1 MIIESLL
8 DIDLYKITMAQLAF
22 FKHRDNEVE
31 YTFKN
36 RTKDVNLL
44 EYIELE
50 TLEKELNH
58 VTTLRVTDD
67 EIEYLRSLGLFKDE
81 FLTFLGE
88 LSLPMVNIRRS
99 VPFSTYD
106 ISVSGKW
113 CEVIL
118 WETIILSTVNEL
130 YHKSQLHDI
139 TVIEDT
145 FSVGMERLY
154 SKIDKLTSG
163 QTRYGFTEFG
173 TRRRFSRFWQE
184 IVVTILKR
192 EHDIRIGGIGFQGTS
207 NVHLAMKL
215 NIPCVGTFAH
225 EMPMV
230 YSGIYNDDL
239 VGSHRKM
246 LEDWYEFYG
255 EELSIALTDTYGS
268 KYFFEDFT
276 IEQARNWKGF
286 RQDSGDPFK
295 FGEQAESFYIRNMVD
310 PKEKLVVFSDGLNV
324 DKIMSLGDT
333 FKDRLLTSFGWGSDL
348 VCDVG
353 QKVNLSIVVKATMS
367 NGHGT
372 VKLSDNLNKSMGS
385 TEDVER
391 FKKEFGYTN
400 EEKQELL
407 N

>member
-8 DIDLYKITMAQLAF
+8 DLDLYKLSMAQLAF
-22 FKHRDNEVE
+22 FKHRDVEVE

-36 RTKDVNLL
+36 RTSIVNLL
-44 EYIELE
+44 DHIKLE
-50 TLEKELNH
+50 DLDKQLQH
-58 VTTLRVTDD
+58 VTTLKVTSE
-67 EIEYLRSLGLFKDE
+67 EIKYLESTNLFTWD
-81 FLTFLGE
+81 FLSFLSE
-88 LSLPMVNIRRS
+88 LKLPMVDVRRS
-99 VPFSTYD
+99 VPFNTYD
-106 ISVSGKW
+106 ISVKGKW

-118 WETIILSTVNEL
+118 WETIILSIVNEL

-139 TVIEDT
+139 TSIENT

-154 SKIDKLTSG
+154 NKIDKLTSG

-192 EHDIRIGGIGFQGTS
+192 EHSIRHGGIGFNGTS

-276 IEQARNWKGF
+276 TEQARKWKGF

-295 FGEQAESFYIRNMVD
+295 FGEQAEAFYVKNMVD

-333 FKDRLLTSFGWGSDL
+333 FKDRLLTSFGWGTDL
-348 VCDVG
+348 TNDVG
-353 QKVNLSIVVKATMS
+353 FKTLSLVVKATKS

-385 TEDVER
+385 TEDIER
-391 FKKEFGYTN
+391 FKEDFGYTN
-400 EEKQELL
+400 VEKQELL